1 MKYEDIVIN
10 SRKQHTK
17 TSNMKN
23 IDYISNAIASALHL
37 LNNEI
42 QCVENEEIM
51 EEYQDVI
58 NDLEKA
64 LILAKEMATP

>member
-1 MKYEDIVIN
+1 
-10 SRKQHTK
+10 
-17 TSNMKN
+17 MKN

-64 LILAKEMATP
+64 LILAKEMAAP

>member
-1 MKYEDIVIN
+1 MKCEDIVIN

-42 QCVENEEIM
+42 QFVENEGIM

>member
-1 MKYEDIVIN
+1 MK
-10 SRKQHTK
+10 K
-17 TSNMKN
+17 
-23 IDYISNAIASALHL
+23 IDYISNAIASALYL

-42 QCVENEEIM
+42 QCVENEEITK
-51 EEYQDVI
+51 EYQDVI